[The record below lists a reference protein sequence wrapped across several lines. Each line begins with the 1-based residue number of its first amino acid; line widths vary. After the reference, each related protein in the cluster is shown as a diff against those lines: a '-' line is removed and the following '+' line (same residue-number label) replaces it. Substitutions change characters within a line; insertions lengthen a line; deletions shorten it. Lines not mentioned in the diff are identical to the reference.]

1 MTAEGAFT
9 YQRQPGRSNASVYT
23 AEFKAEAVRLALEHG
38 YTYGDAGKK
47 LGVPPKSV
55 ANWARPLRKGKRLTR
70 MTVGIENND
79 PAALRAQIS
88 ELQKQLRRAEME
100 RDILKKFSQ
109 YAATQ
114 MP

>member
-1 MTAEGAFT
+1 MSETNRKIE
-9 YQRQPGRSNASVYT
+9 RRLYT
-23 AEFKAEAVRLALEHG
+23 PEFKAEAVRLVLEYG
-38 YTYGDAGKK
+38 YTCDDAGKK
-47 LGVPPKSV
+47 LGVPSKSI
-55 ANWARPLRKGKRLTR
+55 ANWARPLRQQNRLTHIAA
-70 MTVGIENND
+70 GLESND
-79 PAALRAQIS
+79 PAALRAQIT